1 MANRRVY
8 ELAREHGLSSS
19 ELLERLERAGVHD
32 KKPLSTVDEAI
43 VEQALADVTTDGRS
57 AREDPDPAPVEVP
70 PGPQLG
76 PIELRRRLWRL
87 RRLHDSQLKEL
98 GGLAVELRRLG
109 SPRYEDLAD
118 ERLKAAAATERE
130 LLALER
136 QRSPENVGGV
146 CPSCGLH
153 SRQTRYCLR
162 CGEELPGRRRFDPIS
177 PAGAGLAVVLV
188 AAAWLLGGVSFGG
201 GDSARAP
208 ATSAAGDNA
217 ARDLGPRSRA
227 AAKRPRFASL
237 VATARTS
244 QVAVYSSPHA
254 STPVRTLANPNLDGA
269 PVTFLVRKRVGHWAR
284 VLLPERPNG
293 STGWI
298 RLKHMSLTGHSYRVV
313 IDLDQHVL
321 FALNGP
327 KLVLRTPIGVGRAV
341 TPTPVG
347 LYYITELLKQP
358 DPTGSYGP
366 YAFGLSAHSDVL
378 NEFAGRDGILGLHGT
393 DFPQGIGTDV
403 SHGCI
408 RMSNHA
414 ITKLAHVLPVGT
426 PVRITRNRGSSA

>member
-8 ELAREHGLSSS
+8 ELAREHGLTSS
-19 ELLERLERAGVHD
+19 ELLERLERAGVEG
-32 KKPLSTVDEAI
+32 KKPLSTVDETI
-43 VEQALADVTTDGRS
+43 VERALAEVTADRRS
-57 AREDPDPAPVEVP
+57 THKGGPDPAPLDVP
-70 PGPQLG
+70 PAPRLG

-87 RRLHDSQLKEL
+87 RRLHDAQLKEL

-109 SPRYEDLAD
+109 SPRYEELAD

-130 LLALER
+130 LIALER
-136 QRSPENVGGV
+136 RLSPENVGGV

-177 PAGAGLAVVLV
+177 PAGAALAIVLI
-188 AAAWLLGGVSFGG
+188 AAAWLLGGVTFGG
-201 GDSARAP
+201 GGSAHAP
-208 ATSAAGDNA
+208 ATNA
-217 ARDLGPRSRA
+217 ATDLGPV
-227 AAKRPRFASL
+227 AKRPPRFASL
-237 VATARTS
+237 VATVHTS
-244 QVAVYSSPHA
+244 QIAVYSSPRDSA
-254 STPVRTLANPNLDGA
+254 PLMTLSNPNLDGA
-269 PVTFLVRKRVGHWAR
+269 PLAFLVRRRVHRWAH
-284 VLLPERPNG
+284 VLLPTRPNG

-298 RLKHMSLTGHSYRVV
+298 RLRHVSLIGHSYRVV
-313 IDLDQHVL
+313 INLDQHFL
-321 FALNGP
+321 TAWNRH
-327 KLVLRTPIGVGRAV
+327 KLLLRTPIGVGRAV

-358 DPTGSYGP
+358 DPTGPYGP

-378 NEFAGRDGILGLHGT
+378 HEFAGRDGILGLHGT
-393 DFPQGIGTDV
+393 DYPQGIGTNV

-426 PVRITRNRGSSA
+426 PVRITRTPGSSA